1 MPLVFLTPYKKT
13 YSSEI
18 CSLSTFI
25 GIVLLIASIL
35 LPLFAA
41 FSTEDFWLRIKEYEE
56 HPLIE
61 YEDKYMIYI
70 TECPNDSNEW
80 TTHFSSSN
88 QNLVEN
94 FNEFCNYEIDSERRI
109 NNCEIKNIVCTKV
122 PRDIDVDGNIDKLT
136 LKFELPNYFYG
147 HNLNLDIKMIIF
159 LKYSLRKKVKL
170 LMTPMVYI
178 DLPLTISSSSGKYV
192 HLNGDLELRQKSPI
206 ASTSVTSQIYYE
218 QNPYRIKYKETSPFD
233 LLYYYNKYKSNNYT
247 LKYNYERYDE
257 NINSNTVIELEM
269 NVPKLQKVLY
279 IESVYEAL
287 KYAWMQYFYIFLPIY
302 ILLYIL
308 FKFIIQNNIF
318 YSNTKSNLY

>member
-1 MPLVFLTPYKKT
+1 
-13 YSSEI
+13 
-18 CSLSTFI
+18 
-25 GIVLLIASIL
+25 
-35 LPLFAA
+35 
-41 FSTEDFWLRIKEYEE
+41 
-56 HPLIE
+56 
-61 YEDKYMIYI
+61 MI
-70 TECPNDSNEW
+70 
-80 TTHFSSSN
+80 
-88 QNLVEN
+88 
-94 FNEFCNYEIDSERRI
+94 
-109 NNCEIKNIVCTKV
+109 
-122 PRDIDVDGNIDKLT
+122 
-136 LKFELPNYFYG
+136 
-147 HNLNLDIKMIIF
+147 
-159 LKYSLRKKVKL
+159 
-170 LMTPMVYI
+170 
-178 DLPLTISSSSGKYV
+178 
-192 HLNGDLELRQKSPI
+192 QKSPI